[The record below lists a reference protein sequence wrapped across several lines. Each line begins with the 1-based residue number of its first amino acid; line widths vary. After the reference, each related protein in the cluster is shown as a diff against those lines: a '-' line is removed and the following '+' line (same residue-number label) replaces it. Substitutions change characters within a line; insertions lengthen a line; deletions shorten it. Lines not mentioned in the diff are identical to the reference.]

1 MFSIYDNWSYRIIRD
16 DVTSL
21 QDALLIAFSYVL
33 ANSLGEYSIR
43 YNDTTVLILSSEG
56 VKRMVGYKEYE
67 EDY

>member
-1 MFSIYDNWSYRIIRD
+1 MFSVYDNWSYRIIRD

-21 QDALLIAFSYVL
+21 QDALLIAFSCVL